1 LVSFFAFFPD
11 RFIERDDIGVMTVHK
26 HRTDI
31 ITMSPG
37 ATIESTLAGFDF
49 THLQVYFDGVS
60 LFATH
65 DAMTALATKQTE
77 MNVRVIPTV
86 KEATWFKVST
96 RLEKYETRGFAV
108 VNRASVQRIRCEQ
121 LMTRVELF
129 DMNTAIA
136 GVCANDVDVRN
147 IRYQIYRSLTLPIPE
162 QTIMGSSY
170 LLYYYLFITLQ
181 KHTPPNVLCSLILEY
196 IAPFAPPNN
205 TLWMNKAIN

>member
-1 LVSFFAFFPD
+1 MRVD
-11 RFIERDDIGVMTVHK
+11 E

-96 RLEKYETRGFAV
+96 RLKKYESRGFAV
-108 VNRASVQRIRCEQ
+108 VNLASVQRIRCEQ

-136 GVCANDVDVRN
+136 GVCANNVDVKN

-162 QTIMGSSY
+162 QQPIMGSSY
-170 LLYYYLFITLQ
+170 LLYYYLFATLQ
-181 KHTPPNVLCSLILEY
+181 KHAPPNVLCSLILGY

-205 TLWMNKAIN
+205 TLKCSVVDE